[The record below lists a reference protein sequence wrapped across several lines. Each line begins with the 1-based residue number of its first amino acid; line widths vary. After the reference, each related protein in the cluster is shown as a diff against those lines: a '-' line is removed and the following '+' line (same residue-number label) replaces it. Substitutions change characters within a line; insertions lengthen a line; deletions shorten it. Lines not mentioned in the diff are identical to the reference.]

1 MHRAQSDG
9 DPARGR
15 KRTADLLQG
24 QVGLPGNQL
33 QHLRAV
39 LAQPGAT
46 IAAHRARAR
55 LAFSPPALTPPAGA
69 ADTDI
74 KPRRRALPPSAIK
87 PITRSLKSCEYGAGI
102 SPPMASSNR
111 SFANQQAPE
120 NPSLYVSTRS
130 ETALAPPALRL
141 ARLDRRVRKSRN
153 GHHRT

>member
-39 LAQPGAT
+39 LAQPGAS
-46 IAAHRARAR
+46 IAA
-55 LAFSPPALTPPAGA
+55 
-69 ADTDI
+69 
-74 KPRRRALPPSAIK
+74 RRALPPSAIK

-102 SPPMASSNR
+102 SPPMASSR
-111 SFANQQAPE
+111 SSFANQQAPE

-130 ETALAPPALRL
+130 ETALANTRPGMIAEKAKHLPCRIGS
-141 ARLDRRVRKSRN
+141 ARIGVGPVAAAAGPRMT
-153 GHHRT
+153 RTVHLP